1 MRKLHGFV
9 SLLFPV
15 LFVGLMWTQEQPK
28 PVPSPLPTPQTSQP
42 APDALAAIAQIEK
55 LSEAQS
61 IEKTKQSALKI
72 RNALGFQ
79 TPFDAIKSDTSYKQ
93 FEWPGFYEFRNP
105 SDKPIVITDFR
116 VTTGLNLFEEKLV
129 RVTTRSKPDRIEAF
143 GSLDG
148 INTAQD
154 LTTVKTAIV
163 KLPITIP
170 QHTVQFLKIHLVFDV
185 TAPHQTL
192 EFQNENEA
200 NKWFSAAIGLRQDED
215 GHFRC
220 GFAGFPIEVSTADNK
235 TLQYEPFTTLIVPGC
250 RMRIPRRPQ

>member
-1 MRKLHGFV
+1 MKKLIAQILWPLVLV
-9 SLLFPV
+9 SATWSQNEPRPAASPAPPV
-15 LFVGLMWTQEQPK
+15 NQ
-28 PVPSPLPTPQTSQP
+28 LP
-42 APDALAAIAQIEK
+42 PDALAAMAHIEK
-55 LSEAQS
+55 VSEAQS
-61 IEKTKQSALKI
+61 VEKTKQSALKI

-79 TPFDAIKSDTSYKQ
+79 TTFDAIKSDTSYKQ

-116 VTTGLNLFEEKLV
+116 ITTGLNLFEEKLV
-129 RVTTRSKPDRIEAF
+129 RVTTPSKPERIEAF

-154 LTTVKTAIV
+154 LTMVKTSTV

-192 EFQNENEA
+192 EFQNESEA

-220 GFAGFPIEVSTADNK
+220 AFAGFPIEVSTADNK
-235 TLQYEPFTTLIVPGC
+235 TLKYEPFTALIVPGC
-250 RMRIPRRPQ
+250 RMRVPRRPQ